1 MKIGI
6 LGCGC
11 LGGVIAGWLSALGA
25 DELWVFERDR
35 KITAAVRKNGIVVR
49 EGRKIITVFP
59 RLIHS
64 PEELPDPLDII
75 ILATKCNSLIE
86 AAKGLLPVLTPG
98 GFLVTTQNGLIAL
111 DLVESF
117 GEKRILP
124 GCVMWGASMPAP
136 GRYDLTAR
144 GPLIVGS
151 LDGGQHPR
159 ALKFRDTVEKA
170 FPVKISRHMRSALWS
185 KLTVTASLTSLGAIS
200 GMNFGDMLKNRKIR
214 ELTLAIGRE
223 VVSTARAS
231 GIEFTASDNAL
242 NVNLLTGERFPPG
255 WIKHLII
262 RSIGYKHRRTDSA
275 MLASLEL
282 GRPTEID
289 FINGAIVRAAESA
302 GIDTP
307 VNRTIVRIVRE
318 LESGSLLPGKE
329 NMDRLFDRLNGFR

>member
-1 MKIGI
+1 
-6 LGCGC
+6 
-11 LGGVIAGWLSALGA
+11 
-25 DELWVFERDR
+25 
-35 KITAAVRKNGIVVR
+35 
-49 EGRKIITVFP
+49 
-59 RLIHS
+59 
-64 PEELPDPLDII
+64 
-75 ILATKCNSLIE
+75 
-86 AAKGLLPVLTPG
+86 
-98 GFLVTTQNGLIAL
+98 
-111 DLVESF
+111 
-117 GEKRILP
+117 
-124 GCVMWGASMPAP
+124 MPAP

-214 ELTLAIGRE
+214 ELTLTTGRE
-223 VVSTARAS
+223 VVSAARAS
-231 GIEFTASDNAL
+231 GIEFTASDDAL

-329 NMDRLFDRLNGFR
+329 SMDRLFKKRSFSLFVIIYALPPTVVALASTAAYRQYEMFALTVQGKNYNAAPVTSLKRTQVIPRLITGRFNIFSHFEIENHRTSCSGANSHLTGSNAGRHTVSAVRITSRSDNRGVSNTSGIFP